1 MNEDDLNSLG
11 AGMEF
16 PATIDEAAKQI
27 ELQQASQDTAVQ
39 LPAFQ
44 VSASNLSNQDDSS
57 GLDSAT
63 NSQDDSNS
71 FMTDLNSWWDD
82 LLGTTKQAATDVAK
96 AAINKAKTSATQSL
110 AGKGSTNTS
119 KTTSTTT
126 NTSKTTI
133 LGMSPQ
139 MALVAAVGVGLLV
152 YLASR
157 NRGALTA

>member
-11 AGMEF
+11 AGMDF
-16 PATIDEAAKQI
+16 PATIDEAARQI
-27 ELQQASQDTAVQ
+27 ELQQARQDTAVQ
-39 LPAFQ
+39 LAPFEVKAG
-44 VSASNLSNQDDSS
+44 SLTDDSDPN
-57 GLDSAT
+57 LESAT
-63 NSQDDSNS
+63 NSGDDSSS
-71 FMTDLNSWWDD
+71 FMTDLGSWWDD

-157 NRGALTA
+157 NRGAMSA